1 MSRGLLG
8 GGHRL
13 EFRHRDED
21 DGLVLILP
29 VAGPRK
35 GTRSLDKV
43 LRTRLGRIS
52 VRKGSL
58 TGTPLLG
65 LMIRP
70 PRRCGV

>member
-13 EFRHRDED
+13 EFRHLD
-21 DGLVLILP
+21 DDAELVLILP

-43 LRTRLGRIS
+43 LRTRPEEFQS
-52 VRKGSL
+52 EKSL
-58 TGTPLLG
+58 LPVHHFWGWCTPS
-65 LMIRP
+65 
-70 PRRCGV
+70 